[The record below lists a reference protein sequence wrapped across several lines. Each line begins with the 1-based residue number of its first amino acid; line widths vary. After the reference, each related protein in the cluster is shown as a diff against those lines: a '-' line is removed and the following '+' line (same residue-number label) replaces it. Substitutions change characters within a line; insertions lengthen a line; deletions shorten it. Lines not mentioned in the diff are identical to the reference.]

1 MATSTTVVLASYMG
15 FPISTT
21 HTLVGAVIGVG
32 LVNSVKA
39 LDLKQILK
47 IFLSWII
54 TIPIGAVFTI
64 VFYLILRFIL
74 IT

>member
-1 MATSTTVVLASYMG
+1 MG
-15 FPISTT
+15 FPISTS
-21 HTLVGAVIGVG
+21 HTLVGADIGVG

-47 IFLSWII
+47 IFMSWII
-54 TIPIGAVFTI
+54 TIPIGAIFTI